1 MKKNELLSIWATI
14 KGAKFGKL
22 SGEAKVK
29 YVQMFAK
36 LSPVVKDFETY
47 RDTISEKLMSEH
59 EGFQDKLQEAQKY
72 EAYQKDNT
80 QEKPKMTEEEYKDLL
95 NEEAEKEVDVKF
107 DKLTTTEYGCFI
119 DSNDFTTEQAAEIM
133 RLLCEQ

>member
-1 MKKNELLSIWATI
+1 MKKNELLSIWAPI

-36 LSPVVKDFETY
+36 LSPVVKDFESY

-59 EGFQDKLQEAQKY
+59 DGFKDKLQEA
-72 EAYQKDNT
+72 ELPDIRFH
-80 QEKPKMTEEEYKDLL
+80 DLRHTNATL
-95 NEEAEKEVDVKF
+95 MLRNGIPAKVVSAMLGHSSIQLTMDTFSYVLPDMKEGAVSAM
-107 DKLTTTEYGCFI
+107 DKLLDG
-119 DSNDFTTEQAAEIM
+119 
-133 RLLCEQ
+133 LW